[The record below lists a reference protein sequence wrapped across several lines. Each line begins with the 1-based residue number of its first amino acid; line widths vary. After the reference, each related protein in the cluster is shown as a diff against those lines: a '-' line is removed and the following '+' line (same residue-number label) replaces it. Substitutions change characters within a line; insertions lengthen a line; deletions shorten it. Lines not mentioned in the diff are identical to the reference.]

1 MNYNP
6 KSCVGF
12 VVIICFLFFPYYVL
26 LFSHQFSVLFVLERC
41 NSIFFKR
48 AFFNMY
54 PLNFLFCDDP
64 YPYVHS
70 ILRLIL
76 LNQDRF

>member
-6 KSCVGF
+6 ESCVGF
-12 VVIICFLFFPYYVL
+12 VVIFCFLFVLYYVL

-48 AFFNMY
+48 AFFI
-54 PLNFLFCDDP
+54 
-64 YPYVHS
+64 YVS
-70 ILRLIL
+70 LKLSFFVMIL
-76 LNQDRF
+76 LLMFTLF